1 MPKAGRERF
10 EAALRAVGAQRVD
23 PAVWDELVVRYGE
36 RRRHYHTLEHVA
48 GCLAGLDAYRV
59 LAERSEE
66 VELALWFHDA
76 VYVPWKSDNEERS
89 AELAERWLEAM
100 GVPSDRRQRIAR
112 YILATKRHQPAS
124 GDQGLVLDLDLSIL
138 GAPAER
144 FDRYEE
150 QIRKEYAFVPGPLY
164 RRRRREL
171 LEELLARPALYNHA
185 PIRAGLEPRARE
197 NLQRLVARLR
207 GSTPRR

>member
-1 MPKAGRERF
+1 HRSAGGQARHRRRFQGGDLGVRRHRGDGSRRGRGARRLWGLPVLCLSPPPRSCSGGQPARGRSEKASPQRRLMPKAGRERF
-10 EAALRAVGAQRVD
+10 EAALRAAGAERVESS
-23 PAVWDELVVRYGE
+23 VWNELVARYGE

-112 YILATKRHQPAS
+112 Y
-124 GDQGLVLDLDLSIL
+124 
-138 GAPAER
+138 
-144 FDRYEE
+144 
-150 QIRKEYAFVPGPLY
+150 
-164 RRRRREL
+164 
-171 LEELLARPALYNHA
+171 
-185 PIRAGLEPRARE
+185 
-197 NLQRLVARLR
+197 
-207 GSTPRR
+207 